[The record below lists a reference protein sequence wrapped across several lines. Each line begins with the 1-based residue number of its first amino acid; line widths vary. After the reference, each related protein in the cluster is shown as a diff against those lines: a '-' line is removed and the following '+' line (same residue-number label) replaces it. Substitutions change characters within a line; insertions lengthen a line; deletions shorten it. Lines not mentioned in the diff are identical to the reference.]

1 MVKGK
6 RGNKARPTKDLS
18 EMKNILRIMW
28 IFQGFSIRKMS
39 REFNNNPEYV
49 AKYGTVSVSSVT
61 GYVKEFRRDAEKWY
75 DEDAVEKYA
84 AEFVRKQHTID
95 EQVDRIDEV
104 QRLIDVTDPKER
116 ELFLKFEMA
125 KHTLHQDQIKMMS
138 EIELVLHIKR
148 LNKERRI
155 KNETIVKLPDKE
167 DQEKATALKRGYL
180 NVNTIEEEDGST
192 KE

>member
-1 MVKGK
+1 MTSGKKGM
-6 RGNKARPTKDLS
+6 KARPTKDLS

-28 IFQGFSIRKMS
+28 IFQGFSIRKMT
-39 REFNNNPEYV
+39 RVFNDNPEYV
-49 AKYGTVSVSSVT
+49 AKYGTVSVSSV
-61 GYVKEFRRDAEKWY
+61 GSYVREFRRDAEKWY

-95 EQVDRIDEV
+95 EQVDRLDEV
-104 QRLIDVTDPKER
+104 QRLIDTTDPKER

-148 LNKERRI
+148 LNKERRL
-155 KNETIVKLPDKE
+155 KNETLIKLPEENKQEAVAKRRGYISLDNKEKE
-167 DQEKATALKRGYL
+167 DGNRE
-180 NVNTIEEEDGST
+180 SS
-192 KE
+192 

>member
-1 MVKGK
+1 MA
-6 RGNKARPTKDLS
+6 NKARPTKDLS
-18 EMKNILRIMW
+18 EMKNILRVMW
-28 IFQGFSIRKMS
+28 IFQGFSVRKMS
-39 REFNNNPEYV
+39 REFNNNKDYV

-138 EIELVLHIKR
+138 EIELVLHVKR
-148 LNKERRI
+148 LNKDRRI
-155 KNETIVKLPDKE
+155 QNDTIKQLPKE
-167 DQEKATALKRGYL
+167 DIAKKRGYISL
-180 NVNTIEEEDGST
+180 ENGDDNNGN
-192 KE
+192 

>member
-28 IFQGFSIRKMS
+28 IFQGFSVRKMS
-39 REFNNNPEYV
+39 RVFNDNSDYV

-61 GYVKEFRRDAEKWY
+61 SYVKEFRRDAEKWY

-95 EQVDRIDEV
+95 EQVDRIDDV
-104 QRLIDVTDPKER
+104 QRLIDTSDPKER
-116 ELFLKFEMA
+116 EMFLKFEMA

-155 KNETIVKLPDKE
+155 KNETIIALPDENK
-167 DQEKATALKRGYL
+167 DKLIAKRRGDL
-180 NVNTIEEEDGST
+180 NVNTVEESDGDKSIS
-192 KE
+192 

>member
-28 IFQGFSIRKMS
+28 IFQGFSVRKMS
-39 REFNNNPEYV
+39 RVFNDNPEYV
-49 AKYGTVSVSSVT
+49 QKYGTVSVSSVT
-61 GYVKEFRRDAEKWY
+61 SYVKEFRRDAEKWY

-95 EQVDRIDEV
+95 EQVDRIDDV
-104 QRLIDVTDPKER
+104 QRLIDTSDPKER

-148 LNKERRI
+148 LNKDRRL
-155 KNETIVKLPDKE
+155 KNETIIQLPEEEKRE
-167 DQEKATALKRGYL
+167 DILKKRGYISIDK
-180 NVNTIEEEDGST
+180 VIEDNGD
-192 KE
+192 

>member
-1 MVKGK
+1 MKS
-6 RGNKARPTKDLS
+6 RPTKDTS

-28 IFQGFSIRKMS
+28 IFQGFSIRKMTQV
-39 REFNNNPEYV
+39 FNDNPEYV
-49 AKYGTVSVSSVT
+49 AKYGTVSISSV
-61 GYVKEFRRDAEKWY
+61 GSYIREFRRDAEKWY

-104 QRLIDVTDPKER
+104 QRLIDTTDPKER

-148 LNKERRI
+148 LNKERRL
-155 KNETIVKLPDKE
+155 KNDTIVKLPEENKQEATAKRRGYISLDSKEKE
-167 DQEKATALKRGYL
+167 DGDRK
-180 NVNTIEEEDGST
+180 D
-192 KE
+192 

>member
-39 REFNNNPEYV
+39 RVFNDNPEYV
-49 AKYGTVSVSSVT
+49 AKYGTVSVTSVQH
-61 GYVKEFRRDAEKWY
+61 YVKEFRRDAESWY

-104 QRLIDVTDPKER
+104 QKLIDTTDPKER

-148 LNKERRI
+148 LNKDRRL
-155 KNETIVKLPDKE
+155 KNDTIVMLPNEEEQKE
-167 DQEKATALKRGYL
+167 AVAKRRGYL
-180 NVNTIEEEDGST
+180 NVDKQEDSDGSR

>member
-1 MVKGK
+1 MAK
-6 RGNKARPTKDLS
+6 GNKARPTKDLS

-28 IFQGFSIRKMS
+28 IFQGFSIRKMT
-39 REFNNNPEYV
+39 RVFNDNPEYV
-49 AKYGTVSVSSVT
+49 QKYGTVSTASVSN
-61 GYVKEFRRDAEKWY
+61 YIREFRRDAEKWY

-95 EQVDRIDEV
+95 EQVDRIDAV
-104 QRLIDVTDPKER
+104 QNLIDTSDPKER

-155 KNETIVKLPDKE
+155 KNETIIKLPDKE

-180 NVNTIEEEDGST
+180 NVNTVEEDNGDS

>member
-1 MVKGK
+1 MAK
-6 RGNKARPTKDLS
+6 GNKARPTKDLS

-28 IFQGFSIRKMS
+28 IFQGFSIRKMT
-39 REFNNNPEYV
+39 RVFNDNPEYV
-49 AKYGTVSVSSVT
+49 QKYGTVSTASVSN
-61 GYVKEFRRDAEKWY
+61 YIREFRRDAEKWY

-95 EQVDRIDEV
+95 EQVDRIDAV
-104 QRLIDVTDPKER
+104 QNLIDTSDPKER

-155 KNETIVKLPDKE
+155 KNETIIKLPDKE

-180 NVNTIEEEDGST
+180 NVNTVEEDNGNR
-192 KE
+192 EEHNL